1 MFVLPRKRQR
11 KWVLKEKGNGR
22 EGDHGQL
29 NHLNHGEGLGAPV
42 IYLFSL
48 IKPRFLA
55 ALPDAKI
62 TTNKK
67 TCENAL
73 YTLTAEI
80 FKSNLVS
87 SPGKPRL
94 LWVQLAPG
102 RAQECWDNR
111 SCGFRPGKPWSST
124 RKSRRGG
131 HSTKGKGGL
140 RAETAQGPREGRLGQ
155 FENRPSSHGGGANTE
170 RPRKLGGAGPAGTW
184 RQPRPDPSLAPSSG
198 VPEASAR
205 PQFSGARPGGL
216 PP

>member
-1 MFVLPRKRQR
+1 M
-11 KWVLKEKGNGR
+11 LKEKGNGR

-55 ALPDAKI
+55 ALPDAKT

-102 RAQECWDNR
+102 RARMLGQQKLWV
-111 SCGFRPGKPWSST
+111 P
-124 RKSRRGG
+124 
-131 HSTKGKGGL
+131 
-140 RAETAQGPREGRLGQ
+140 PREALGLHSGRAAGAATAPKGRGACERKQLRGPGRRLGQ
-155 FENRPSSHGGGANTE
+155 FENRPSSHGGGATPKGRE
-170 RPRKLGGAGPAGTW
+170 SWAGPDQLGLGDNRGLTPAW
-184 RQPRPDPSLAPSSG
+184 RQAPEFQRLPLDHNSRGSPQRPPS
-198 VPEASAR
+198 
-205 PQFSGARPGGL
+205 
-216 PP
+216 